1 MYLVGNT
8 NTDVHLCLCI
18 GCLYENGIVQYRING
33 TGQ

>member
-8 NTDVHLCLCI
+8 KTDAQLCLCI
-18 GCLYENGIVQYRING
+18 GCLYENGIVQYLING